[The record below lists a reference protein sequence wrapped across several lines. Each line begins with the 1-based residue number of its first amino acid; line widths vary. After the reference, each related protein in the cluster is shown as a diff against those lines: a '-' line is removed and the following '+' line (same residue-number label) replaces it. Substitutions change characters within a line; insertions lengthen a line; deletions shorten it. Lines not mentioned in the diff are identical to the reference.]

1 MEMDFTEYFIKM
13 FVNQARPAIDR
24 YEGVGGTTEDV
35 EGQTYVLI
43 DEEGNEYP
51 AVYLGEETVFD
62 ATANDIREGKT
73 AVSETGVVIGT
84 KEIPA
89 YITTEGVKV
98 VTAGKPI
105 SIKIDDGKHNYTKLQ
120 VIVCAYNTNL
130 SNSVAAQQ
138 VCINNNVYLVGSTE
152 ILSSVTTDDDTQSIN
167 LGITNDATKPV
178 IIRYFTYKEE
188 Y

>member
-1 MEMDFTEYFIKM
+1 MSWFKELFIDEVK
-13 FVNQARPAIDR
+13 PALDR
-24 YEGVGGTTEDV
+24 HSNTGGSGEGSGEDV

-73 AVSETGVVIGT
+73 AVSESGVVVGT

-89 YITTEGVKV
+89 YITTEGRRVI
-98 VTAGKPI
+98 TAGKPI
-105 SIKIDDGKHNYTKLQ
+105 SLKMTGGKHNHTKLQ
-120 VIVCAYNTNL
+120 AIVCSYNTSM
-130 SNSVAAQQ
+130 SNSVAAEK
-138 VCINNNVYLVGSTE
+138 VCIENSVYPVASIEVISTVM
-152 ILSSVTTDDDTQSIN
+152 SDDTTETIEF
-167 LGITNDATKPV
+167 GITNDGTKPV
-178 IIRYFTYKEE
+178 IVRFFTYKEE